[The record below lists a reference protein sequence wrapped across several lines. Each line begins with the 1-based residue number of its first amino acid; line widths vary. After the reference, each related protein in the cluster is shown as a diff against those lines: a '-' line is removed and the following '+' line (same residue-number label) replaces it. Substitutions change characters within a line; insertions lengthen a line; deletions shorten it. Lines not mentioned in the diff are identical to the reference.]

1 VPFPIQSASITDR
14 LRKFFRIRGKTSFS
28 LDEIV
33 APVVLVQDLTKGPYQ
48 SGVTP
53 AAGAIKTF
61 VGAAGSFS
69 FAFLLNDKPGSIT
82 PVLDRQFDDRTFS
95 FTWAEIANVNVP
107 IGITPLPD
115 LALRLAS
122 RADVLASGVPTA
134 AASFVSIQEN
144 DGKVRI
150 PVEVFVFDA
159 ALIPGVDIW
168 RGVLGDNTNTVGS
181 RRTFPDVQPNITIG
195 PKDALLFVSLT
206 GAAPGTDVAVAA
218 RGFYQ
223 EQPA

>member
-28 LDEIV
+28 LDEVV

-48 SGVTP
+48 AGVTP
-53 AAGAIKTF
+53 AAGVVREF

-69 FAFLLNDKPGSIT
+69 FAFLLNDKPGSLT

-95 FTWAEIANVNVP
+95 FTWAEIANVEIAAP
-107 IGITPLPD
+107 GPLPD

-134 AASFVSIQEN
+134 AASLVSIQEN
-144 DGKVRI
+144 DGSIKI
-150 PVEVFVFDA
+150 PVEIFVFDA

-168 RGVLGDNTNTVGS
+168 RGQLGDNTNTLGV

-206 GAAPGTDVAVAA
+206 GAAPGVEVAVSA